1 MIGVSAA
8 RTAAAL
14 DPRSAR
20 ISVRSRSRIRWIA
33 AFDGLIRS
41 VAP

>member
-14 DPRSAR
+14 DPRNAR
-20 ISVRSRSRIRWIA
+20 ISLRSRSRIRWIA
-33 AFDGLIRS
+33 ATDGLISS
-41 VAP
+41 VTP